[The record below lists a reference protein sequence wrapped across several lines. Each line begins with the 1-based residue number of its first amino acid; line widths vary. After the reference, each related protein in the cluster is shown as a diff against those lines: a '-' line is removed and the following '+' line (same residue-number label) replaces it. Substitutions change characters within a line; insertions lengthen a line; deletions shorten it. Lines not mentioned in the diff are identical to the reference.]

1 MEYGRRWGLE
11 LFLTFQTFGHS
22 NKVTGMPEFQK
33 YSDNPDAGV
42 HYSPAVPEVYEFLD
56 ELLEEIHDVF
66 GGDTI
71 HIGCDEVDLTLDG
84 LRSAEMVKEQGA
96 AAVYVGHV
104 KKVAERA
111 KKYWPRVLFFCEFA
125 DSRYDLPLRGSS
137 SDVYELHRAG
147 LSFVNWNYYDH
158 RWEEYCHFVNS
169 LNRCGVDQIIAPGV
183 WTWRQLFPD
192 YFETRKTLPLFTDVA
207 FREGVRDSITCAWN
221 DARDCFRELHY
232 LNYALAAE
240 HQWTAGELR
249 DEAETFAA
257 RWSRQFF
264 GTRVPAAL
272 WEAFVWLG
280 DLNRHAYRAACHD
293 HRFARSWSSRA
304 MVAHYLFWS
313 CPVPGSGTEEDGRAS
328 AALAERAR
336 ALLERVEAAN
346 VERNRSVVDLL
357 AYELDRA
364 AWVFDSV
371 VFNANPST
379 EHAGRLAGQL
389 RELKERFGELWKR
402 TNIIE
407 GLDELYERFDKLTEL
422 YEDESRELTE
432 WDGVW
437 GPIKRIQTAPHPM

>member
-1 MEYGRRWGLE
+1 
-11 LFLTFQTFGHS
+11 
-22 NKVTGMPEFQK
+22 
-33 YSDNPDAGV
+33 
-42 HYSPAVPEVYEFLD
+42 
-56 ELLEEIHDVF
+56 
-66 GGDTI
+66 
-71 HIGCDEVDLTLDG
+71 
-84 LRSAEMVKEQGA
+84 
-96 AAVYVGHV
+96 
-104 KKVAERA
+104 
-111 KKYWPRVLFFCEFA
+111 
-125 DSRYDLPLRGSS
+125 
-137 SDVYELHRAG
+137 
-147 LSFVNWNYYDH
+147 
-158 RWEEYCHFVNS
+158 
-169 LNRCGVDQIIAPGV
+169 
-183 WTWRQLFPD
+183 
-192 YFETRKTLPLFTDVA
+192 
-207 FREGVRDSITCAWN
+207 
-221 DARDCFRELHY
+221 
-232 LNYALAAE
+232 
-240 HQWTAGELR
+240 
-249 DEAETFAA
+249 
-257 RWSRQFF
+257 
-264 GTRVPAAL
+264 
-272 WEAFVWLG
+272 
-280 DLNRHAYRAACHD
+280 
-293 HRFARSWSSRA
+293 

-336 ALLERVEAAN
+336 ALLERVEAVN